1 MSIYKKG
8 IIVSAILL
16 GVSLMGALI
25 LNYIVGELFWCNVM
39 LGVFGGAVLNL
50 ISSILGY
57 FTERRT
63 AMEEFY
69 IESLK
74 LSKRF
79 NRYQKDLSLDQK
91 IDFFLNMSD
100 FDISYLDNAYRKI
113 DLFSRNQKKY
123 IYDKIYKR
131 LVDCYNKVCSYSLQF
146 RMHVNGTGRNEAAMD
161 SFVKEIEN
169 YILCTK
175 KYEVAENDSDI
186 SMSLTNVE
194 NKIVKEII
202 YELDGNYY
210 CIMYGRKARKKEKK
224 K

>member
-1 MSIYKKG
+1 MTIYKKG
-8 IIVSAILL
+8 IIVSTILL
-16 GVSLMGALI
+16 VVSLMGALI
-25 LNYIVGELFWCNVM
+25 LNYIVGESFWCNVM
-39 LGVFGGAVLNL
+39 LGVFGSAVLNL

-57 FTERRT
+57 FTERRA
-63 AMEEFY
+63 AMEQFY

-91 IDFFLNMSD
+91 IDFFLSLSD

-113 DLFSRNQKKY
+113 DLFSRKQKKY

-131 LVDCYNKVCSYSLQF
+131 LVDCYNKVCHYSLQF
-146 RMHVNGTGRNEAAMD
+146 RMHVNGTGKNEAAMVR
-161 SFVKEIEN
+161 FVKEIEN

-186 SMSLTNVE
+186 PIPLTNVE
-194 NKIVKEII
+194 NKIVKDII
-202 YELDGNYY
+202 CELDGSYY
-210 CIMYGRKARKKEKK
+210 YLMYGRKACKQGKE
-224 K
+224 